1 MIFRVNNK
9 TGKGLVQFEK
19 HEVKKI
25 NKHKVIYLSA
35 EDMMLVL
42 SNMANLASKI
52 IEARPDLNGTTTD
65 SNRVEI
71 DKGNK

>member
-1 MIFRVNNK
+1 MIFKVNNK

-65 SNRVEI
+65 SDRVEI